1 MGAWASYSRYLTRR
15 PPVSSRTTP
24 EKSRRDQAIL
34 GERAGG
40 DLDPIAVRAAAHG
53 GKETDLI
60 ARAQRVVGLHVVG
73 AEREQRERAVRL
85 EDREAARHRLPGRL
99 DRAALGNLQLDV
111 IAPGRLAIAG
121 EEPDGDLHGLD

>member
-1 MGAWASYSRYLTRR
+1 MALSFCEIEWGMERGHIAGPLT
-15 PPVSSRTTP
+15 
-24 EKSRRDQAIL
+24 
-34 GERAGG
+34 G
-40 DLDPIAVRAAAHG
+40 RAAAHG

-111 IAPGRLAIAG
+111 ISPGRLATAG